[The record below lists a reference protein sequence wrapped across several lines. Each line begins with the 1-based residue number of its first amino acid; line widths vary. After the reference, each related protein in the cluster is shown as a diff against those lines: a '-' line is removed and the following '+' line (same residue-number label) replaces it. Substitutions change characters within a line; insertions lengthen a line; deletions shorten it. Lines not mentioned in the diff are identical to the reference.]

1 MQWVLNFCRTLKIP
15 TLESWQKFKII
26 FLKKFQPCKIVKLWQ
41 VRLEK
46 SQTIRDFTVSRPTFP
61 YLAALWK
68 LELVVIRNRLG
79 WWSFPTRSRFVRWS
93 AVVLNIWKLKL
104 ILSMM
109 SGIEWRPFGFFLTY
123 PRGGEIWLIGKQRN
137 PWSSGIL
144 RAFYNQT

>member
-26 FLKKFQPCKIVKLWQ
+26 FLKNFSPVKSW
-41 VRLEK
+41 
-46 SQTIRDFTVSRPTFP
+46 S
-61 YLAALWK
+61 YG
-68 LELVVIRNRLG
+68 RLG
-79 WWSFPTRSRFVRWS
+79 WKNPKRSGILLFPDLPLFGGIMKTRTRSHSQSSWMIDFPDTFEICEMVGGHS
-93 AVVLNIWKLKL
+93 QHIQL

>member
-61 YLAALWK
+61 YLAAL
-68 LELVVIRNRLG
+68 
-79 WWSFPTRSRFVRWS
+79 
-93 AVVLNIWKLKL
+93 
-104 ILSMM
+104 
-109 SGIEWRPFGFFLTY
+109 
-123 PRGGEIWLIGKQRN
+123 
-137 PWSSGIL
+137 
-144 RAFYNQT
+144 